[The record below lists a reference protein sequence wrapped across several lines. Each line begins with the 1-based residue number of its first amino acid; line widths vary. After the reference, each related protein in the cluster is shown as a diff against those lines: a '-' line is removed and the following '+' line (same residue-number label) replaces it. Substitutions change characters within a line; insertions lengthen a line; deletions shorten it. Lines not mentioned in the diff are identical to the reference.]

1 MFSSK
6 EVADV
11 LRPGFVEARLH
22 TDMTESMPGYAKYNK
37 RIQEVRTKYLGAGNL
52 GLPHYFV
59 FDPANLDRPV
69 VNRSGKASR
78 QVFREFFEAA
88 RSKGGKSGG

>member
-11 LRPGFVEARLH
+11 LMPGFVEARLH
-22 TDMTESMPGYAKYNK
+22 TDMTSSMPGYDKYNA

-59 FDPANLDRPV
+59 FNPQELDRPIL
-69 VNRSGKASR
+69 NRSGKASR
-78 QVFREFFEAA
+78 KIFREFFEAA
-88 RSKGGKSGG
+88 RAKQGKPGG